1 MVVIAQSSL
10 NEKKIR
16 NSAITYQCGKSTM
29 HSSLGYIY
37 KNIPANVRKF
47 SMLDEYGHIDLEKR
61 NSKQISQKNIKYTN

>member
-1 MVVIAQSSL
+1 
-10 NEKKIR
+10 
-16 NSAITYQCGKSTM
+16 M
-29 HSSLGYIY
+29 HPSLGYIY